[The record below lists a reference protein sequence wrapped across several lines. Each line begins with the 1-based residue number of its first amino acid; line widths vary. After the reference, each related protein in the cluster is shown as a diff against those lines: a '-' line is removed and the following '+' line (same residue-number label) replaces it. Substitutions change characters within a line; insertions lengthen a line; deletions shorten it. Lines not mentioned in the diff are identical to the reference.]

1 MKTKQSLSPRSL
13 AEAGAIAALY
23 VALTMAVPSISF
35 GSVQLR
41 LSEMLTLLPVLTFS
55 AVPGLAVGCFLS
67 NLLGLAI
74 GANVAGAWD
83 LLIGTGAT
91 LAAALL
97 TYALRRVRTHG
108 WPLLAAVPPV
118 LLNALI
124 VGAELAWMTT
134 ELALPTY
141 LLFALSVGAGELV
154 ACIGGVVLCVMLEKH
169 GAARRLFPRG

>member
-91 LAAALL
+91 LAAAL
-97 TYALRRVRTHG
+97 
-108 WPLLAAVPPV
+108 
-118 LLNALI
+118 
-124 VGAELAWMTT
+124 
-134 ELALPTY
+134 PTY